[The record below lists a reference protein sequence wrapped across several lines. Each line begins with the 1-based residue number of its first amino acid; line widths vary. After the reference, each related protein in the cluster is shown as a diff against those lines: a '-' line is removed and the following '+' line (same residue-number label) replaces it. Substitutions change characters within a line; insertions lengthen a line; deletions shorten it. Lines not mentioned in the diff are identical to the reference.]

1 METAILIF
9 LRVEDIFCKKF
20 LEYVLFNHKNDTGY
34 DDYYKWEKAS
44 WIEQLVV
51 ACVTL
56 GQQCLWPPC
65 GEVHDSNLDGTV
77 NVLSMIFAGF
87 LSPTGQMLGY
97 DF

>member
-44 WIEQLVV
+44 
-51 ACVTL
+51 
-56 GQQCLWPPC
+56 
-65 GEVHDSNLDGTV
+65 
-77 NVLSMIFAGF
+77 
-87 LSPTGQMLGY
+87 
-97 DF
+97 